1 MRLILECQHDP
12 KTLLRQIRPVPN
24 DIGPDELAALIPEM
38 VEALKT
44 ERKEIDEHRR
54 RAFKDIA
61 NTMGR
66 FRHKKPSGR
75 AKVNPEMELEPRNV
89 FEPLP
94 EGI

>member
-24 DIGPDELAALIPEM
+24 DSTPEALTAVLAEM
-38 VEALKT
+38 IETLKT
-44 ERKEIDEHRR
+44 ERKEIDEHRKK
-54 RAFKDIA
+54 AFKDIA

-75 AKVNPEMELEPRNV
+75 AKVNPEMELEPRIV

>member
-12 KTLLRQIRPVPN
+12 KTLLRQTRPVPN
-24 DIGPDELAALIPEM
+24 DISQEELTAILSEM
-38 VEALKT
+38 METIKT
-44 ERKEIDEHRR
+44 ERKEIDAHRKK
-54 RAFKDIA
+54 AFSEIA

-66 FRHKKPSGR
+66 FRHKKPSGK
-75 AKVNPEMELEPRNV
+75 AKVSPEMESEPRIV